1 VLNSY
6 RSLTPNFIS
15 LQTGSYFGSVL
26 CAVDIETTKSD
37 VLVVGAPFYGNLTH
51 KNIDINHINQ
61 DEGKVY
67 VYYFD
72 KAEVSLNK
80 WFNYEQKV

>member
-1 VLNSY
+1 
-6 RSLTPNFIS
+6 
-15 LQTGSYFGSVL
+15 VL

-80 WFNYEQKV
+80 ILCEDQLWTESLNSDGQEFHQYQQN

>member
-1 VLNSY
+1 MLWFF
-6 RSLTPNFIS
+6 LF
-15 LQTGSYFGSVL
+15 
-26 CAVDIETTKSD
+26 
-37 VLVVGAPFYGNLTH
+37 GAPFYGNLTH

>member
-1 VLNSY
+1 M
-6 RSLTPNFIS
+6 
-15 LQTGSYFGSVL
+15 L

-80 WFNYEQKV
+80 ILCEDQLWTESLNSDGQEFHQYQQN